1 MREASRRPFCLCC
14 GRRDASGSR
23 NAAPVPLGWRPASP
37 GSASKAS
44 DSAFQLRYRVFPS
57 KDRPFHRVFTGFLPG
72 FYRVFTGFTD
82 SALKLLLGFPSTGTL
97 LPSFTGF
104 FLGSLTQ
111 LSSCWQV
118 SHQRESF
125 YWAVQVFTGFYW
137 VLLGFTGFYWVE
149 KRFLIKGST
158 SIGIY
163 RVELG

>member
-1 MREASRRPFCLCC
+1 MRRRFHLAGGQRRPVRL
-14 GRRDASGSR
+14 RRRLTQRFNSVTGFSHQR
-23 NAAPVPLGWRPASP
+23 TG
-37 GSASKAS
+37 
-44 DSAFQLRYRVFPS
+44 PS
-57 KDRPFHRVFTGFLPG
+57 IAFLPG